1 MPIRDYFAVLRRR
14 WWLFI
19 LLAALAAATA
29 YGISKAQQPIYRS
42 TAKLYL
48 MPSRLDLGL
57 TITGQN
63 LVRQYSQLLTSDRFL
78 QKVNEDLR
86 LDLPLPVL
94 RERLHASGTSD
105 NLAIQLEADHPDPA
119 KARQLAAALAREFI
133 RDQERRMAS
142 VELRDRIEVTMY
154 DEPTPSILY
163 RPQTRLNVIAAVVL
177 GLVVAALAAFAW
189 EYLDDTV
196 KSAEDVERYVAL
208 PVLGS
213 VPTLPANPSEAWPS
227 GRRRWLAF
235 WGGRS
240 AAAQG
245 LPAGADGRGSLPQG
259 TSEPASVGADRE
271 AVR

>member
-1 MPIRDYFAVLRRR
+1 MPIRDYIAVFRRR
-14 WWLFI
+14 WWLFL

-86 LDLPLPVL
+86 LDLPMPVL

-119 KARQLAAALAREFI
+119 KAKQLAGALAREFI
-133 RDQERRMAS
+133 RDQERRMAG
-142 VELRDRIEVTMY
+142 VELRDRIEVTAY
-154 DEPTPSILY
+154 DEATAPVLHRS
-163 RPQTRLNVIAAVVL
+163 QTRLNVIAAVVL
-177 GLVVAALAAFAW
+177 GLVVAALGAFAW

-196 KSAEDVERYVAL
+196 KDAGDVERYVAL

-213 VPTLPANPSEAWPS
+213 VPTIPDTSDAWSS
-227 GRRRWLAF
+227 GRRRWLPHP
-235 WGGRS
+235 WPLS
-240 AAAQG
+240 HK
-245 LPAGADGRGSLPQG
+245 GRGEEAP
-259 TSEPASVGADRE
+259 VGADRE
-271 AVR
+271 VVG